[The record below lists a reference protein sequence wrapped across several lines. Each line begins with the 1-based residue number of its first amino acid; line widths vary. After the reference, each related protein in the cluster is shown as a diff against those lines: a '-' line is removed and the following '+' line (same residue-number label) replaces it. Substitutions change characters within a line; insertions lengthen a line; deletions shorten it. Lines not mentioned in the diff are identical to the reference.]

1 MACCVLL
8 LLMSSQF
15 LELVDTHDNIRSIDM
30 GENDPVLTIPLSFHV
45 PPPDRIGASN
55 QIPCYPPSLE
65 VGKRY
70 LSGVS
75 SNIRA
80 HGFVRYHI
88 EARLYEGDR
97 VVIAR
102 IADIKVLN
110 TITETPPPIPLDDF
124 PDDYTCTTSKP
135 IGSGKIK
142 TWWSNR
148 CNVPNPRMRLS
159 VTIPEPAVLRL
170 GHALRRDDSTA
181 DAIDLIATINL
192 KTFSFTADEI
202 KVPPEEL
209 HVTMSWLLS
218 TTTSV
223 SVVPME
229 NMPTLTETASDPY
242 TARSSSSTPL
252 RTAKM
257 VLHDWAPATT
267 NDTNPISILRQQQQ
281 HQQQQQQG
289 EQPLTE
295 PPTPPNG
302 YEARWQTSQTLH
314 LTLPGLP
321 EGSTTF
327 STPYI
332 SRRHCLLLQLECR
345 SQGSAAVQLKL
356 RIPVQIALTRTARI
370 TYQGGG
376 AAATPHPSPSSSP
389 SGPLDILRGDEGCVG
404 EEVVASPVYSR

>member
-1 MACCVLL
+1 LIT
-8 LLMSSQF
+8 SSQF
-15 LELVDTHDNIRSIDM
+15 LELVDTHNSIRLIDI
-30 GENDPVLTIPLSFHV
+30 GENDPVLTIPYSFHV
-45 PPPDRIGASN
+45 PPPAPPDHIGASN
-55 QIPCYPPSLE
+55 QLPCYPPSLE

-97 VVIAR
+97 VVVAR

-110 TITETPPPIPLDDF
+110 TIIETPPPIPLDDF
-124 PDDYTCTTSKP
+124 PDDYTCTISKL

-148 CNVPNPRMRLS
+148 CNAPNHRMRLS

-170 GHALRRDDSTA
+170 SHALRRDDSTA
-181 DAIDLIATINL
+181 DAIDLVAVINL
-192 KTFSFTADEI
+192 ETFALTAEEI
-202 KVPPEEL
+202 KAPPEEL

-218 TTTSV
+218 TTNFV

-229 NMPTLTETASDPY
+229 NMPTLKETASDPY

-257 VLHDWAPATT
+257 VPHDWTPTT
-267 NDTNPISILRQQQQ
+267 TTTDINPLSNS
-281 HQQQQQQG
+281 QQQQQQG
-289 EQPLTE
+289 QQPQQPHPKQQQ
-295 PPTPPNG
+295 PPNSPNG
-302 YEARWQTSQTLH
+302 YAAHWQTSQPLH
-314 LTLPGLP
+314 LTLPGLS
-321 EGSTTF
+321 EDSTTF

-345 SQGSAAVQLKL
+345 SQSSAAVQFKF

-370 TYQGGG
+370 TYQGGEG
-376 AAATPHPSPSSSP
+376 SAAATPHLSRSSSP
-389 SGPLDILRGDEGCVG
+389 SGPLGMLRGGEGRVG
-404 EEVVASPVYSR
+404 EEVVASPVYAR

>member
-1 MACCVLL
+1 MLL
-8 LLMSSQF
+8 LTSSQF
-15 LELVDTHDNIRSIDM
+15 LELVDTHDNVPSFRIKD
-30 GENDPVLTIPLSFHV
+30 NDPILTIPFSFHV
-45 PPPDRIGASN
+45 PPPAPPDRIGESSPL
-55 QIPCYPPSLE
+55 PCYPPSLE

-70 LSGVS
+70 LSGTS
-75 SNIRA
+75 SNVRA

-110 TITETPPPIPLDDF
+110 TTTETPPPIPLDDF
-124 PDDYTCTTSKP
+124 PDDYTCTLSKL

-142 TWWSNR
+142 TWWSSR
-148 CNVPNPRMRLS
+148 CNAPNPRMRLS

-170 GHALRRDDSTA
+170 GHALHRDQSTA
-181 DAIDLIATINL
+181 DAIDLVATINL
-192 KTFSFTADEI
+192 KTFSINADEI
-202 KVPPEEL
+202 NMPPAEL

-218 TTTSV
+218 TTTFV

-257 VLHDWAPATT
+257 VLHDWLPAVNGSNHIPRQEQGHQSLQSHQSQATT
-267 NDTNPISILRQQQQ
+267 RP
-281 HQQQQQQG
+281 
-289 EQPLTE
+289 E
-295 PPTPPNG
+295 PQKSDSS
-302 YEARWQTSQTLH
+302 YEAHWHTSQNLH
-314 LTLPGLP
+314 LTLPGLSK
-321 EGSTTF
+321 GSTTF
-327 STPYI
+327 STPFI

-345 SQGSAAVQLKL
+345 SQGCAAVQFKF

-370 TYQGGG
+370 VHQGPTT
-376 AAATPHPSPSSSP
+376 TPPPSPASSP
-389 SGPLDILRGDEGCVG
+389 SGPLEILCGGSSSACVG
-404 EEVVASPVYSR
+404 EEMIASPAYSR